1 MEQDCLSPATE
12 KEPKKKEIKLALE
25 ERWAKEAE
33 QGEEESV
40 ATTQQV
46 EESVVE
52 LRRKAEERDEY
63 LDHLRRLKAE
73 FENYRKR
80 VERDK
85 AEWSTLALE
94 GFMTQLLDVVDNL
107 NRARIVAGETNTTV
121 DAYKEGVEMV
131 FGRLLEILR
140 QRGLEQIPTV
150 GEQFNPHLHEAILQ
164 EERDDVAPNTILEEI
179 TPGYCLKGRVLRA
192 PRVKVAVARP
202 ACEEKTIQE
211 QNPGNN
217 PSTP

>member
-1 MEQDCLSPATE
+1 MNQDCISPATE

-40 ATTQQV
+40 TATEQLG
-46 EESVVE
+46 ESAAE

-73 FENYRKR
+73 FENYRRR
-80 VERDK
+80 VEREK

-94 GFMTQLLDVVDNL
+94 GFMGELLDVVDNL
-107 NRARIVAGETNTTV
+107 NRARIVAGETNSV
-121 DAYKEGVEMV
+121 ESYKEGVEMV

-150 GEQFNPHLHEAILQ
+150 GERFDPHLHEAILQ
-164 EERDDVAPNTILEEI
+164 EEREDVAPDTILEEI
-179 TPGYCLKGRVLRA
+179 TPGYSLKGRVLRA
-192 PRVKVAVARP
+192 PRVKVAIARP
-202 ACEEKTIQE
+202 ASEEETIQE
-211 QNPGNN
+211 QDSGENPA
-217 PSTP
+217 TP